1 MEGGVGAYSR
11 ELAYALANQGHSVF
25 IYTDKRAD
33 SAREHGIRVM
43 AEVRD
48 WNWAAL
54 VSARRWAQTYELD
67 IVNLQYEA
75 AAYGTAP
82 FIHLIPSRF
91 TDVPLV
97 TTFHDLLVPYLFPKA
112 GALRYQAVLN
122 LARTVQGV
130 IVTNPADA
138 AQLNQEKGIAPL
150 REIPI
155 GSNIRPMPPQGY
167 HRTIWRE
174 NLDIP
179 ADAYLVGYFGFLNV
193 TKGVDT
199 LIRAFNT
206 LVKQGENAYLLLIG
220 GRSGDSDASNA
231 RHADEVDDLIARLH
245 LRTRIRRT
253 GFVPDDAVSGHLLA
267 CDVLALPYTDGL
279 SLRRGSL
286 MAGLVHGCAIISTLP
301 KTPLVEVLHGQ
312 NLYLVPPDSPEALGA
327 ALRQL
332 AHDTDLR
339 AKLGAGAKKLSEL
352 FTWDRIASRTA
363 EFFTEILHTKS

>member
-130 IVTNPADA
+130 IVTNP
-138 AQLNQEKGIAPL
+138 
-150 REIPI
+150 R
-155 GSNIRPMPPQGY
+155 
-167 HRTIWRE
+167 
-174 NLDIP
+174 
-179 ADAYLVGYFGFLNV
+179 
-193 TKGVDT
+193 
-199 LIRAFNT
+199 
-206 LVKQGENAYLLLIG
+206 
-220 GRSGDSDASNA
+220 
-231 RHADEVDDLIARLH
+231 
-245 LRTRIRRT
+245 
-253 GFVPDDAVSGHLLA
+253 
-267 CDVLALPYTDGL
+267 
-279 SLRRGSL
+279 
-286 MAGLVHGCAIISTLP
+286 
-301 KTPLVEVLHGQ
+301 
-312 NLYLVPPDSPEALGA
+312 
-327 ALRQL
+327 
-332 AHDTDLR
+332 
-339 AKLGAGAKKLSEL
+339 
-352 FTWDRIASRTA
+352 
-363 EFFTEILHTKS
+363 